1 MSTFLLSVTVA
12 LLPLLVP
19 RGPGNTAPA
28 DLFAAAF
35 IVLALLALA
44 QRGRRLEVPA
54 GPALALILVG
64 SLIATALS
72 ADPRTALL
80 TLLVDIYLILLFI
93 TVTSHLDRDPETL
106 RTILLVWTGAALVW
120 ACVLIGIHWQ
130 LLPTVVARLLNVTED
145 AKRAAGSTGD
155 NPNLAASYLMTSF
168 FVLLASPWPRRRL
181 VRWLAAAWLLLGLF
195 ATGSLGGLLG
205 LVAGVAL
212 FSLGAYLRG
221 GRTPRQVQALAG
233 AALLAGSLAV
243 SALLVVAGLP
253 RFDLADIDAI
263 SEQARAGVLS
273 DSVGRVGRSLT
284 GRLGLWS
291 AAVAKT
297 GPQAAVG
304 IGPGTAKEELQ
315 ISNGTVSSKGT
326 IRFHSLHN
334 DFLAFL
340 IERGVLGLAGLLA
353 LYALLLWRSLHTT
366 ADGPPSVGM
375 AALGAAVIANAAD
388 SLFHETWHFR
398 HTIVLFALAWIAAD
412 LARRPQPAAP
422 RASPERLEELH
433 AAR

>member
-44 QRGRRLEVPA
+44 QRGRRLKVPA
-54 GPALALILVG
+54 GPALALILAG

-72 ADPRTALL
+72 ADPRTALF
-80 TLLVDIYLILLFI
+80 TLLVDAYLILLFI
-93 TVTSHLDRDPETL
+93 TVANHLDRDPETL
-106 RTILLVWTGAALVW
+106 RTVLLVWTGAALVW
-120 ACVLIGIHWQ
+120 ASVLIGTHWQ
-130 LLPTVVARLLNVTED
+130 LLPKVLAQLLNINED

-155 NPNLAASYLMTSF
+155 NPNLAASYLMTSY
-168 FVLLASPWPRRRL
+168 FVLLASPWPKRRL
-181 VRWLAAAWLLLGLF
+181 IRWLAAAWLLFGLF

-205 LVAGVAL
+205 LISGVVFFAI
-212 FSLGAYLRG
+212 GVYLRG
-221 GRTPRQVQALAG
+221 GRTPGQVQALVG
-233 AALLAGSLAV
+233 AALLAGSLAAT
-243 SALLVVAGLP
+243 ALLVVAGLP
-253 RFDLADIDAI
+253 RFNLADVNAI
-263 SEQARAGVLS
+263 SEQAQTGVLNE
-273 DSVGRVGRSLT
+273 SVGRASRSLT

-297 GPQAAVG
+297 GPRAAAG

-315 ISNGTVSSKGT
+315 ISGRSPSPDGT
-326 IRFHSLHN
+326 IKVHSLHN

-353 LYALLLWRSLHTT
+353 LYAVLLWRSLHTT

-375 AALGAAVIANAAD
+375 AALGAAVVANAAD

-398 HTIVLFALAWIAAD
+398 HVIVLFALAWIAAD
-412 LARRPQPAAP
+412 LARRPRPAAP
-422 RASPERLEELH
+422 RTPLKRLEELH